1 MNKHWQT
8 LAERSE
14 GLATN
19 EEIEA
24 ALYRLVTE
32 QVLYYSDRKSKRDYQ
47 IIASFE
53 RDLKGA
59 LSALGMDLHVE
70 RSLRYVCALPRYAK
84 PGSIHTGQTIFALVL
99 RQIYDEAMRQGKD
112 INDAGE
118 VVCDLVELE
127 EKYRLLTTRA
137 FPSSKNELREMLRA
151 AKRWGIARIS
161 DGSGEDIPETSL
173 QGQDFV
179 IIIRPAITVILGEAA
194 ISRISALD
202 GTANTTQE
210 VDPDAENADNRP
222 PAASDTE
229 LDAAME
235 AE

>member
-8 LAERSE
+8 LAERTE

-47 IIASFE
+47 IIAGFE

-59 LSALGMDLHVE
+59 LSALGIDLHVE
-70 RSLRYVCALPRYAK
+70 RALRYACALPRYAK
-84 PGSIHTGQTIFALVL
+84 PGSIHTGQTIFALLL

-112 INDAGE
+112 ISESGE

-161 DGSGEDIPETSL
+161 DGSGEDIPETAL

-194 ISRISALD
+194 ISRISALACTV
-202 GTANTTQE
+202 GLPEE
-210 VDPDAENADNRP
+210 VDPDAENADNTLPAP
-222 PAASDTE
+222 PVPNNTP
-229 LDAAME
+229 
-235 AE
+235 

>member
-1 MNKHWQT
+1 MSKHWQT

-59 LSALGMDLHVE
+59 LSALGMDLHIE
-70 RSLRYVCALPRYAK
+70 RALRYVCALPRYAK
-84 PGSIHTGQTIFALVL
+84 PGSVNTGQTIFALLL

-112 INDAGE
+112 ISESGE

-137 FPSSKNELREMLRA
+137 FPSSKSELREMLRA

-161 DGSGEDIPETSL
+161 DGSGEDIPETAL

-194 ISRISALD
+194 ISRISALA
-202 GTANTTQE
+202 GTASNPNE
-210 VDPDAENADNRP
+210 VDPNSDNADSTL
-222 PAASDTE
+222 PAVPEHNAT
-229 LDAAME
+229 ME